1 MIWGKNA
8 DTGGKDDMAARE
20 TTCFFTG
27 HRLIGAAERARLPGL
42 LSQAIDD
49 MVEKGMDTFIAG
61 GALGFDTL
69 AAEAVIEAR
78 GRHPHIQLVLALPCE
93 DQARLWKPADVARYE
108 RIKSLADRV
117 EVLSAR
123 YVDGCMQARNRYM
136 VGLSSWCIAYCTRAA
151 GGTASTLRYAF
162 KRGLSIINLAR
173 RP

>member
-1 MIWGKNA
+1 MIEGGNA
-8 DTGGKDDMAARE
+8 NTGGNMRMSKE

-27 HRLIGAAERARLPGL
+27 HRLISAAEKARLPGL
-42 LSQAIDD
+42 LSQAIEE
-49 MVEKGMDTFIAG
+49 MVQKGMDTFIAG

-78 GRHPHIQLVLALPCE
+78 GRYPQIHLVLALPCE
-93 DQARLWKPADVARYE
+93 DQARLWRPADVERYE
-108 RIKSLADRV
+108 RIKSQADRV
-117 EVLSAR
+117 EVLSAK
-123 YVDGCMQARNRYM
+123 YEDGCMQTRNRYM

-162 KRGLSIINLAR
+162 KRGLSIINLAK

>member
-1 MIWGKNA
+1 M
-8 DTGGKDDMAARE
+8 TARE

-69 AAEAVIEAR
+69 AAEAVIEAG
-78 GRHPHIQLVLALPCE
+78 GRHPHIQLVVALPCA
-93 DQARLWKPADVARYE
+93 DQGAARGSRRTWARYE
-108 RIKSLADRV
+108 RIKSQADRV